1 MLNRLKQMLFFCL
14 FRSDGKPRCGGIGL
28 ADFCREDSRQTAS
41 HEGENVQTAS
51 QGNTARPFSSPSK
64 PLARTS
70 PYVLAISSGKGGV
83 GKTNVVINLA
93 VEIQRR
99 GLRVL
104 VFDADLGLSNV
115 PILLGLVPQ
124 YNIAHVLFGEMRMKE
139 VLFPGPEGVTVL
151 PAGFGVQELASL
163 TEEQK
168 LRLLCETEEL
178 EQDFDVVLIDTGAG
192 ISPNVLFFN
201 IVSHDNIIVVCPEP
215 ASMSDAYVLMKILA
229 LRYQRKTFKVLMN
242 SVKEEKEAVRVLDR
256 ITEACQRFLGV
267 SVSHF
272 GNIPYD
278 RCIREAVRYQKPVVE
293 MYPDATSS
301 QSFSQL
307 ASDLLGSVPEDFPV
321 GSLQFFWKRLFASE
335 NSEWDPD
342 PCRPRPTLVRT

>member
-1 MLNRLKQMLFFCL
+1 
-14 FRSDGKPRCGGIGL
+14 
-28 ADFCREDSRQTAS
+28 
-41 HEGENVQTAS
+41 
-51 QGNTARPFSSPSK
+51 
-64 PLARTS
+64 
-70 PYVLAISSGKGGV
+70 VLAISSGKGGV

-115 PILLGLVPQ
+115 PILLGLVPE
-124 YNIAHVLFGEMRMKE
+124 YNISHVLFGEMRMKD

-151 PAGFGVQELASL
+151 PAGFGVQEMAAL
-163 TEEQK
+163 TEEQQ

-178 EQDFDVVLIDTGAG
+178 EEDFDVVLIDTGAG

-201 IVSHDNIIVVCPEP
+201 IVSHDNIVVVCPEP

-229 LRYQRKTFKVLMN
+229 LQYQRKTFKVLMN
-242 SVKEEKEAVRVLDR
+242 SVKGESEAALVLDR

-267 SVSHF
+267 SVRHF

-278 RCIREAVRYQKPVVE
+278 THIREAVRSQKPVVE
-293 MYPDATSS
+293 LYPDAPSS
-301 QSFSQL
+301 QAFSLL
-307 ASDLLGSVPEDFPV
+307 ASRLLSSIPDDYPV
-321 GSLQFFWKRLFASE
+321 GSLQFFWKRLFSSDV
-335 NSEWDPD
+335 SEWGGDPSHA
-342 PCRPRPTLVRT
+342 RPTLVRP

>member
-1 MLNRLKQMLFFCL
+1 
-14 FRSDGKPRCGGIGL
+14 
-28 ADFCREDSRQTAS
+28 
-41 HEGENVQTAS
+41 VQTVS
-51 QGNTARPFSSPSK
+51 QRNTARPFASPAE
-64 PLARTS
+64 PRARTS
-70 PYVLAISSGKGGV
+70 PYVLAVSSGKGGV

-124 YNIAHVLFGEMRMKE
+124 YNISHVLFGEMRMKE

-151 PAGFGVQELASL
+151 PAGFGVQELAAL
-163 TEEQK
+163 TEEQQ

-201 IVSHDNIIVVCPEP
+201 IVSHDNIVVVCPEP

-229 LRYQRKTFKVLMN
+229 LRYQRKTFKILMN
-242 SVKEEKEAVRVLDR
+242 SIKEENEATRILER
-256 ITEACQRFLGV
+256 ITEACRRFLGV
-267 SVSHF
+267 SVQHF
-272 GNIPYD
+272 GNVPYD
-278 RCIREAVRYQKPVVE
+278 RRIAEAVRSQKPVVE
-293 MYPDATSS
+293 LYPDAPSS
-301 QSFSQL
+301 RSFSQL
-307 ASDLLGSVPEDFPV
+307 ASKLLGSLPEDFPV
-321 GSLQFFWKRLFASE
+321 GSLQFFWKRLFASDA
-335 NSEWDPD
+335 SEWEGE
-342 PCRPRPTLVRT
+342 RLYSRPTLVRP

>member
-1 MLNRLKQMLFFCL
+1 M
-14 FRSDGKPRCGGIGL
+14 
-28 ADFCREDSRQTAS
+28 QTAAQR
-41 HEGENVQTAS
+41 NLV
-51 QGNTARPFSSPSK
+51 RPFASPCE
-64 PLARTS
+64 PQARTS

-151 PAGFGVQELASL
+151 PAGFGVQELAAL
-163 TEEQK
+163 TEEQQ

-201 IVSHDNIIVVCPEP
+201 IVSHDNIVVVCPEP

-242 SVKEEKEAVRVLDR
+242 SVKEEKEATRILER
-256 ITEACQRFLGV
+256 ITEACQRFLGA
-267 SVSHF
+267 SVKHL
-272 GNIPYD
+272 GTIPYD
-278 RCIREAVRYQKPVVE
+278 LRIREAVRCQKPVVE
-293 MYPDATSS
+293 LYPDSPSS
-301 QSFSQL
+301 RSFSRL
-307 ASDLLGSVPEDFPV
+307 ASDLVGSIPEDFPV
-321 GSLQFFWKRLFASE
+321 GSLQLFWKRLFASGVSDWE
-335 NSEWDPD
+335 ADPL
-342 PCRPRPTLVRT
+342 PPAPTAAG

>member
-1 MLNRLKQMLFFCL
+1 MQSL
-14 FRSDGKPRCGGIGL
+14 SPR
-28 ADFCREDSRQTAS
+28 
-41 HEGENVQTAS
+41 
-51 QGNTARPFSSPSK
+51 NTARPFASPCE

-83 GKTNVVINLA
+83 GKTNVVVNLA

-115 PILLGLVPQ
+115 PILLGLLPQ
-124 YNIAHVLFGEMRMKE
+124 YNLSNVLFGEMRMKE
-139 VLFPGPEGVTVL
+139 ILFPGPEGVTVL
-151 PAGFGVQELASL
+151 PAGFGVQELADL
-163 TEEQK
+163 TEEQQ

-178 EQDFDVVLIDTGAG
+178 EEDFDVVLIDTGAG
-192 ISPNVLFFN
+192 ISPNVIFFN
-201 IVSHDNIIVVCPEP
+201 IVSHENIMVVCPEP

-242 SVKEEKEAVRVLDR
+242 SVKEESEATRVLDR

-272 GNIPYD
+272 GSIPYD
-278 RCIREAVRYQKPVVE
+278 RRIREAVRSQKPVVAL
-293 MYPDATSS
+293 YPDAPSS
-301 QSFSQL
+301 QSFSDL
-307 ASDLLGSVPEDFPV
+307 ASQLLGSIPEDFPV
-321 GSLQFFWKRLFASE
+321 GSLQFFWKRLFASDL
-335 NSEWDPD
+335 SEWEDPS
-342 PCRPRPTLVRT
+342 PSRPTLVRP

>member
-1 MLNRLKQMLFFCL
+1 MQ
-14 FRSDGKPRCGGIGL
+14 P
-28 ADFCREDSRQTAS
+28 
-41 HEGENVQTAS
+41 VS
-51 QGNTARPFSSPSK
+51 QGNAVRPFSSPSE

-124 YNIAHVLFGEMRMKE
+124 YNISNVLFGDMRMKE

-151 PAGFGVQELASL
+151 PAGFGVQELAAL

-201 IVSHDNIIVVCPEP
+201 IVSHDNIMVVCPEP

-242 SVKEEKEAVRVLDR
+242 SVKEEGEAARILDR
-256 ITEACQRFLGV
+256 ITEACRRFLGV
-267 SVSHF
+267 SVRHF

-278 RCIREAVRYQKPVVE
+278 KRIREAVRVQKPVVE
-293 MYPDATSS
+293 LYPDAASS
-301 QSFSQL
+301 RSFSQL
-307 ASDLLGSVPEDFPV
+307 ASQLLGSMPEDYPV
-321 GSLQFFWKRLFASE
+321 GSLQLFWKRLFDSDS
-335 NSEWDPD
+335 SEWGGDPSYA
-342 PCRPRPTLVRT
+342 RPTLVST

>member
-1 MLNRLKQMLFFCL
+1 M
-14 FRSDGKPRCGGIGL
+14 
-28 ADFCREDSRQTAS
+28 QT
-41 HEGENVQTAS
+41 VS
-51 QGNTARPFSSPSK
+51 QGNTVRPFSSPSE

-124 YNIAHVLFGEMRMKE
+124 YNISHVLFGEMRMKE

-151 PAGFGVQELASL
+151 PAGFGVQELAAL

-201 IVSHDNIIVVCPEP
+201 IVSHENIMVVCPEP

-229 LRYQRKTFKVLMN
+229 MRYQRKTFKVLMN
-242 SVKEEKEAVRVLDR
+242 SVKEEGEAARVLDR
-256 ITEACQRFLGV
+256 ITEACRRFLGV
-267 SVSHF
+267 SVRHF

-278 RCIREAVRYQKPVVE
+278 RRIREAVRSQKPVVE
-293 MYPDATSS
+293 LYPDAASS
-301 QSFSQL
+301 RSFSQL
-307 ASDLLGSVPEDFPV
+307 ASRLLDAIPEDYPV
-321 GSLQFFWKRLFASE
+321 GSLQFFWKRLFASDGT
-335 NSEWDPD
+335 EWGGAPS
-342 PCRPRPTLVRT
+342 PARPTLAGT